1 MLIIQLFSGQD
12 LSFQKTCI
20 ILLSTFSV
28 PYSPRR
34 IHSKPKSNLGALIL
48 VLALCFPSYLA
59 GQSDGGGRDSP
70 GRKAAENITAA
81 QLRDYLYFVASDEME
96 GRGTPSR
103 GLDLTAKF
111 LAMNLSRWGFK
122 PAGDHGTFF
131 QKIPLRVETADAR
144 RSSIEI
150 NGQKFAYGTD
160 FIHVSGTRT
169 GAIYAPIV
177 FVGDGWLVK
186 SKNLNPYEGIDVKG
200 KIVAVYSEGVASE
213 QNIVP
218 LPAGISQDDLE
229 GQRGIDYSGPSSYAR
244 QNGAA
249 GILVLPSKFLR
260 ENWENID
267 QLFER
272 RQISVEKFAAPSTPA
287 NPLAPTFLASPEL
300 TEVLFRGEPFNPL
313 SGAASKSFDLRV
325 DKKINLNFALKQ
337 ETLTTSNVMAIW
349 EGSDPALKAEMVA
362 VGSHYDHVGTR
373 CNPPINGDFICNGAD
388 DDGSGTVG
396 LLSMAEALAKSAKRP
411 KRSILFVWHT
421 AEEIGLLGSEYFIKY
436 PTVPLDKIIAQLN
449 VDMIGRSR
457 KAGDTN
463 PKNKEL
469 TGENEIY
476 VIGSKMM
483 STELGNVVDSVN
495 KSFLNLNYNFRY
507 DDPQDP
513 NRFFIRADHFH
524 YAVIGIPVAYW
535 FNGVHEDYHGADD
548 EPEKI
553 DYAKM
558 EKVTRT
564 IFLTMWRL
572 ADLKSRPIVDKRLPA
587 ELRKR

>member
-1 MLIIQLFSGQD
+1 M
-12 LSFQKTCI
+12 CYI
-20 ILLSTFSV
+20 ILSMPFDCVQSQT
-28 PYSPRR
+28 SP
-34 IHSKPKSNLGALIL
+34 KLKKSLLAL
-48 VLALCFPSYLA
+48 VLALTFVFPSFVKT
-59 GQSDGGGRDSP
+59 QSATKTKSP
-70 GRKAAENITAA
+70 ARTATENITAS
-81 QLRDYLYFVASDEME
+81 QMRDYLYFIASDEME
-96 GRGTPSR
+96 GRATPSR

-111 LAMNLSRWGFK
+111 IAMNLSRWGFK
-122 PAGDHGTFF
+122 PAGDNKTFF
-131 QKIPLRVETADAR
+131 QEIALRRVAADASQ
-144 RSSIEI
+144 SSIEI
-150 NGQKFAYGTD
+150 NGQKFAYGED

-169 GAIYAPIV
+169 GAISAPIV
-177 FVGDGWLVK
+177 FVGDGWMVK
-186 SKNLNPYEGIDVKG
+186 SKNLNSYEGIDVKG
-200 KIVAVYSEGVASE
+200 KIVAVYSEGIASE

-218 LPAGISQDDLE
+218 LPAGITQADLK
-229 GQRGIDYSGPSSYAR
+229 GQRGVDYSGPSSYAR
-244 QNGAA
+244 ENGAA
-249 GILVLPSKFLR
+249 GILVLPSGFIR
-260 ENWENID
+260 ENWGHIS
-267 QLFER
+267 QLLER
-272 RQISVEKFAAPSTPA
+272 SQISVEKFAPPSTT
-287 NPLAPTFLASPEL
+287 APVVASTFLASPKL
-300 TEVLFRGEPFNPL
+300 ARALFSGEPGDPL
-313 SGAASKSFDLRV
+313 RGTATKSFDLRI

-337 ETLTTSNVMAIW
+337 ETLTTKNVMAIW
-349 EGSDPALKAEMVA
+349 EGRDPALKTEMVA
-362 VGSHYDHVGTR
+362 VGAHYDHVGTR
-373 CNPPINGDFICNGAD
+373 CNPPVNGDFICNGAD

-396 LLSMAEALAKSAKRP
+396 MLAMAEALAKSPKRP

-457 KAGDTN
+457 KVDDTN
-463 PKNKEL
+463 PNNKEL

-483 STELGNVVDSVN
+483 SSELGNVIGSVN
-495 KSFLNLNYNFRY
+495 KSYLNLNYNFRY

-524 YAVIGIPVAYW
+524 YAVKGIPVAYW

-572 ADLKSRPIVDKRLPA
+572 ADLKSRPIVDKQLPP

>member
-1 MLIIQLFSGQD
+1 MLTISSFSPKNLLFQIYS
-12 LSFQKTCI
+12 I
-20 ILLSTFSV
+20 ILLMFFSNVCAQGRKYSGLKKKSLAIILAFTFIFP
-28 PYSPRR
+28 PY
-34 IHSKPKSNLGALIL
+34 IIGQVALKGNL
-48 VLALCFPSYLA
+48 P
-59 GQSDGGGRDSP
+59 GQ
-70 GRKAAENITAA
+70 KAAENITAE
-81 QLRDYLYFVASDEME
+81 QMRDYLYFVASDEME
-96 GRGTPSR
+96 GRATPSR

-122 PAGDHGTFF
+122 PAGDNKTFF
-131 QKIPLRVETADAR
+131 QEIALRRVAADAGL
-144 RSSIEI
+144 SSIEMS
-150 NGQKFAYGTD
+150 GEKFAYGDD

-169 GAIYAPIV
+169 GALSAPVV

-186 SKNLNPYEGIDVKG
+186 SKNLNPYQGIDVKG
-200 KIVAVYSEGVASE
+200 KIVAVYGEGIASE

-218 LPAGISQDDLE
+218 LPAGITQADLK
-229 GQRGIDYSGPSSYAR
+229 GQRGVDYAGPSSYAR
-244 QNGAA
+244 ENGAA
-249 GILVLPSKFLR
+249 GILVLPSKFIR
-260 ENWENID
+260 ENWGHIR

-272 RQISVEKFAAPSTPA
+272 NQISVEKVAPTQASA
-287 NPLAPTFLASPEL
+287 NPVAATFLASTEL
-300 TEVLFRGEPFNPL
+300 ANALFSGESINPL
-313 SGAASKSFDLRV
+313 SGTASKSFDLSAN
-325 DKKINLNFALKQ
+325 KKINLNLTLKT
-337 ETLTTSNVMAIW
+337 EKLTTRNVMAIW

-373 CNPPINGDFICNGAD
+373 CNPPAGGDFICNGAD
-388 DDGSGTVG
+388 DNGSGTVG
-396 LLSMAEALAKSAKRP
+396 MLAMAESLAKSPGRP

-463 PKNKEL
+463 PNNREL

-483 STELGNVVDSVN
+483 SSELGNVVDSVN

-524 YAVIGIPVAYW
+524 YAVKGIPVAYW
-535 FNGVHEDYHGADD
+535 FNGVHEDYHGAED

-564 IFLTMWRL
+564 IFLTMWQL
-572 ADLKSRPIVDKRLPA
+572 ADLKSRPIVDKQLLP

>member
-1 MLIIQLFSGQD
+1 MARLKKKSLA
-12 LSFQKTCI
+12 I
-20 ILLSTFSV
+20 ILAFAFIFP
-28 PYSPRR
+28 PY
-34 IHSKPKSNLGALIL
+34 IIGQAAFKENL
-48 VLALCFPSYLA
+48 P
-59 GQSDGGGRDSP
+59 GQ
-70 GRKAAENITAA
+70 KAAKNITAA

-96 GRGTPSR
+96 GRATPSR

-122 PAGDHGTFF
+122 PAGENNKFF
-131 QKIPLRVETADAR
+131 QEIALRRVAAAASE
-144 RSSIEI
+144 SSLAI
-150 NGQKFAYGTD
+150 NGEKFAYGKD

-169 GAIYAPIV
+169 GALSAPVV
-177 FVGDGWLVK
+177 FVGDGWLVR

-200 KIVAVYSEGVASE
+200 KIVAVYGEGVASE

-218 LPAGISQDDLE
+218 LPAGITQADLK
-229 GQRGIDYSGPSSYAR
+229 GQRGVDYAGPSSYAR
-244 QNGAA
+244 ENGAA
-249 GILVLPSKFLR
+249 GILVLPSKFIR
-260 ENWENID
+260 ENWENIRG
-267 QLFER
+267 LFER
-272 RQISVEKFAAPSTPA
+272 HQISVEKLAAPQAPP
-287 NPLAPTFLASPEL
+287 NPVAAAFLASPEL
-300 TEVLFRGEPFNPL
+300 ADALFRGEARNPL
-313 SGAASKSFDLRV
+313 TGTASKSFDLGA
-325 DKKINLNFALKQ
+325 DKKINLNFTLKT
-337 ETLTTSNVMAIW
+337 ETLTTKNVMALW
-349 EGSDPALKAEMVA
+349 EGTDPTLKAEMVA

-373 CNPPINGDFICNGAD
+373 CNPPVNGDFICNGAD
-388 DDGSGTVG
+388 DDASGTVG
-396 LLSMAEALAKSAKRP
+396 MLAMAEALAKSAKRP

-457 KAGDTN
+457 KAGETN
-463 PKNKEL
+463 PNNKEL

-476 VIGSKMM
+476 VIGSRMM

-513 NRFFIRADHFH
+513 NRFFVRADHFH
-524 YAVIGIPVAYW
+524 YAVKGIPVAYW

-572 ADLKSRPIVDKRLPA
+572 ADLKSRPVVDKQLPP
-587 ELRKR
+587 ELKKR